1 MKTHSHNIQAIPMS
15 TYIQVI
21 INLSYSKIFESHI
34 SLLPMYLILVSEDV
48 DVKKGHQG
56 LLLLFFFFQ
65 AQAHY
70 CLLGLGWVGLTPF
83 SSLLQVLLLWD
94 SSTIILSECEENI
107 FARDFLFGHLYI
119 YMVGIVH
126 NFNIWKSKASL
137 PPLSVFINFLIIFQ
151 LS

>member
-70 CLLGLGWVGLTPF
+70 CLLELGWVGLTPF

-119 YMVGIVH
+119 Y
-126 NFNIWKSKASL
+126 IW
-137 PPLSVFINFLIIFQ
+137 SVLYTILIYGSQRLLFHLYLFSSIFL
-151 LS
+151 

>member
-119 YMVGIVH
+119 Y
-126 NFNIWKSKASL
+126 IW
-137 PPLSVFINFLIIFQ
+137 SVLYTILIYGSQRLLFHLYLFSSIFL
-151 LS
+151 